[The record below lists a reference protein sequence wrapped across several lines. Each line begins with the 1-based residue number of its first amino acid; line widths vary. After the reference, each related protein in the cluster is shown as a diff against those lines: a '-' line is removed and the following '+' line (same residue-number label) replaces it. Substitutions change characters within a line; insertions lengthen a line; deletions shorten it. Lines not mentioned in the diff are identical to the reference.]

1 MLKKIITGLAL
12 ATLVAT
18 GAQAEGKANAHEA
31 MAMVKKAVAYIGAN
45 GAEKS
50 YAAFSDKSGGF
61 VDRDLY
67 IVVYGLDGKVLAHGS
82 NAKLVGKNL
91 SDAQDVDGVYYVR
104 DRIRMAKEQGKF
116 WQDYKFVNPLSKKI
130 EPKRMYC
137 ERVGETAVCGGIYK
151 S

>member
-1 MLKKIITGLAL
+1 MLKKIFTGLAL
-12 ATLVAT
+12 TTLLAT
-18 GAQAEGKANAHEA
+18 GAQAEGKANADEA
-31 MAMVKKAVAYIGAN
+31 MVMVKKAVAFIGAN
-45 GAEKS
+45 GPEKS
-50 YAAFSDKSGGF
+50 HATFSDKSGGF

-82 NAKLVGKNL
+82 NAKLVGKDL

-104 DRIRMAKEQGKF
+104 DRIRLAKEQGKF
-116 WQDYKFVNPLSKKI
+116 WQDYKFVNPLTKKI

-137 ERVGETAVCGGIYK
+137 ERLGETAVCGGIYK